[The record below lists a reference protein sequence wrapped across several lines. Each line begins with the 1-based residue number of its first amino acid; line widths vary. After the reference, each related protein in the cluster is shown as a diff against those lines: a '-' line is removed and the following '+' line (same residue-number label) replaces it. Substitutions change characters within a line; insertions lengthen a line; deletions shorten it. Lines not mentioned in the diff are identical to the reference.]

1 MESQEGCPSLSILPF
16 FHVVPQESLE
26 DSLRFEWTRLLNE
39 SSPSSFVT
47 CTGGG
52 RAGVVEMLGSFGSE
66 GALPIYASA
75 NMTCYMVY
83 ASPQSA
89 LNVTYSLPQVRW
101 KCFCGWPHES
111 AGVKGG
117 VREIGRAHV

>member
-1 MESQEGCPSLSILPF
+1 
-16 FHVVPQESLE
+16 VQESLE
-26 DSLRFEWTRLLNE
+26 NNLRFEWSRLLNE

-66 GALPIYASA
+66 GALPIFASA

-89 LNVTYSLPQVRW
+89 LNVTYSLPQV
-101 KCFCGWPHES
+101 C
-111 AGVKGG
+111 
-117 VREIGRAHV
+117 